1 MKSRRFM
8 CAPLFD
14 DLVGE
19 LLELHWHIEAE
30 RLGRL
35 EIDDKLELGWRLH
48 WKLAR
53 LLALEDAIDIGRRA
67 PKIIGPVNAVG
78 QQAANFS
85 EETEWIDGRE
95 TIASR

>member
-1 MKSRRFM
+1 LLRS
-8 CAPLFD
+8 LD
-14 DLVGE
+14 NLVGE
-19 LLELHWHIEAE
+19 LLKMQGHVEAD
-30 RLGRL
+30 RLGCL
-35 EIDDKLELGWRLH
+35 EIDDKFELNWRLH

-53 LLALEDAIDIGRRA
+53 IRALENAIDIRRRT
-67 PKIIGPVNAVG
+67 PKIIGSVNAVG